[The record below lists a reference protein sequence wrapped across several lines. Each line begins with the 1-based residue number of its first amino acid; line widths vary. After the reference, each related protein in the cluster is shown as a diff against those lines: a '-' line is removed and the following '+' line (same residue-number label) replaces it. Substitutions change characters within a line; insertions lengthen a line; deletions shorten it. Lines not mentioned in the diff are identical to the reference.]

1 MQSSIGYAYVE
12 YVNKYSGSK
21 YEKSLTQ
28 TQRRHMP
35 TYVGNVLAPDLPERF
50 RNMIPVFDYPDV
62 YNVGFALPVKRRQTY
77 YEGDPKVY
85 NYILE
90 IFKRGEQPNTTK
102 VCIV

>member
-1 MQSSIGYAYVE
+1 
-12 YVNKYSGSK
+12 
-21 YEKSLTQ
+21 
-28 TQRRHMP
+28 
-35 TYVGNVLAPDLPERF
+35 
-50 RNMIPVFDYPDV
+50 MIPVFDYPDV
-62 YNVGFALPVKRRQTY
+62 YNIGFALPVKRRQTY